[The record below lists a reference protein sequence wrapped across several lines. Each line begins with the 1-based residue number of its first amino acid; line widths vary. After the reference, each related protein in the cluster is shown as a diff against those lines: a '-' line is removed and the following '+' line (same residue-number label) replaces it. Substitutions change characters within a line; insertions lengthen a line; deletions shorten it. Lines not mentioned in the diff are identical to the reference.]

1 MAASPR
7 ERNADR
13 FDERIK
19 ADRLDS
25 PHRPWKHAQHAM
37 APLHSIPRVV
47 RAASLVAA
55 CMLAHA
61 AAAAPAGMAG
71 PPTCRE
77 LERRLELTKPE
88 AIPTELN
95 LVLFSAADS
104 GCVPLA
110 RRLLDAGA
118 SLDGAR
124 PARRHGAGAGG
135 AGGTRGAGRA
145 VPRPGRADRRA
156 QSRRRDRALRRDRE
170 RATGDASRSCWPTAP
185 IRTCRAARASRRLR
199 RRRSRA
205 TVASSINSSPVA
217 PIRTSW
223 TRPARRRSTYAAA
236 RGFALDRAPAARR
249 PASTPSAP
257 TATI

>member
-1 MAASPR
+1 MPGPHRCRTGGSISAGKG
-7 ERNADR
+7 ADR

-71 PPTCRE
+71 PPTCRD

-88 AIPTELN
+88 AHSTELN

-104 GCVPLA
+104 GCLPLA

-118 SLDGAR
+118 AVTARDRLGAMALARAARAGHAALVELLLAQGAPIDARNLD
-124 PARRHGAGAGG
+124 
-135 AGGTRGAGRA
+135 
-145 VPRPGRADRRA
+145 
-156 QSRRRDRALRRDRE
+156 RRDRALRREPRTSDRQ
-170 RATGDASRSCWPTAP
+170 RLRSCWRDGP
-185 IRTCRAARASRRLR
+185 IRTCRAPRGSLRLR
-199 RRRSRA
+199 RPPSRA

-217 PIRTSW
+217 PIRMSW
-223 TRPARRRSTYAAA
+223 TRLERRR
-236 RGFALDRAPAARR
+236 
-249 PASTPSAP
+249 
-257 TATI
+257 